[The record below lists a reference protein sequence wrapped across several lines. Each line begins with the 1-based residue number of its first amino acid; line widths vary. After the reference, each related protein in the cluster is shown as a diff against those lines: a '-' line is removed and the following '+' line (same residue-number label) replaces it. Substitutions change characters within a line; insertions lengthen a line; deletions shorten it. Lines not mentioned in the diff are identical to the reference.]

1 MNEKTL
7 TVDEA
12 ARSLAEC
19 VNRAQHD
26 NMVFILVKN
35 GVPVARLVPEPE
47 KRCTA
52 AELADALHD
61 NPLPPDEASE
71 WREDIRNSRETLLTP
86 EDSWR

>member
-12 ARSLAEC
+12 ARSLVEC
-19 VNRAQHD
+19 VNRAQHE

-47 KRCTA
+47 RRCTA
-52 AELADALHD
+52 AELADALHEH
-61 NPLPPDEASE
+61 PLTPDEARA
-71 WREDIRNSRETLLTP
+71 WREDMSKARETLLPP
-86 EDSWR
+86 EVKWR

>member
-19 VNRAQHD
+19 VNRAQVE
-26 NMVFILVKN
+26 NMVFILVEN
-35 GVPVARLVPEPE
+35 GVPVARLVPEPA

-52 AELADALHD
+52 AELAEALHD
-61 NPLPPDEASE
+61 NPLSADEASA
-71 WREDIRNSRETLLTP
+71 WREDIRKSRQNLRPP